1 MRLNQL
7 FHKRFYEKV
16 VTIAKNTCMIIEKEP
31 SLDTNIQNIHINAV
45 ECFFQKQYLATI
57 FLASIGVETY
67 LNKTLREK
75 NWIYLNSKSI
85 KKAYEAGI
93 IAVTELLDKSEK
105 TVLKKGEPKPIF
117 CARRN
122 KILHGDTG
130 GLFKIKGPEI
140 ENVKVARPPR
150 ATYVGMKTEETIDAF
165 VVNYLACAYDQLLK
179 AIPIISEDIKSKLY
193 HPPIVIKADVSSEAL
208 AEIMVKVRE
217 YYQIVF
223 DEATTGVA
231 PSRVEDK
238 R

>member
-1 MRLNQL
+1 MNQL

-67 LNKTLREK
+67 LNKTLKEQ
-75 NWIYLNSKSI
+75 NWINLNPKLI
-85 KKAYEAGI
+85 KKAYESGI

-140 ENVKVARPPR
+140 KNVKVARPPH
-150 ATYVGMKTEETIDAF
+150 ATYVGIKEADTINAY
-165 VVNYLACAYDQLLK
+165 VVDYQVCAYDQLLK
-179 AIPIISEDIKSKLY
+179 FQKFLIK
-193 HPPIVIKADVSSEAL
+193 I
-208 AEIMVKVRE
+208 
-217 YYQIVF
+217 
-223 DEATTGVA
+223 
-231 PSRVEDK
+231 
-238 R
+238 